1 MSAKTELSKSE
12 DFANVVNLL
21 AVYSDASNR
30 LTELETTAN
39 FGLLGIVDEHK
50 AEYAQLQKALTD
62 AESAL
67 ELICLAHKEWFGAD
81 RKSIK
86 TPYGTVKFHSGTKL
100 VVKNEEATVLL
111 IQREAEHNPE
121 FKLDDYLR
129 KVETPN
135 LEALERLDDAALRK
149 FRVERVREDKF
160 SVVPAKVDM
169 GKAVK
174 EAAERAAA

>member
-1 MSAKTELSKSE
+1 M
-12 DFANVVNLL
+12 VNLL

-30 LTELETTAN
+30 LTELESSAN
-39 FGLLGIVDEHK
+39 AALLTIVDEHK
-50 AEYAQLQKALTD
+50 TEYAQLQKALTD

-67 ELICLAHKEWFGAD
+67 ELIALAHTEWFGEN

-86 TPYGTVKFHSGTKL
+86 TPYGAVKFRRGAKL

-111 IQREAEHNPE
+111 IQREGERNPE
-121 FKLDDYLR
+121 FNDYLR
-129 KVETPN
+129 KVETLN
-135 LEALERLDDAALRK
+135 IEALERCDDATLKKLRI
-149 FRVERVREDKF
+149 ERVVEDSF

-174 EAAERAAA
+174 EAAEKEAA